1 MHRKTWG
8 MSERERETYEDGFP
22 NPEDNPDFELFSE
35 RKQDEI
41 DARFQAGIALGQRK
55 RRDER
60 LRRKAVKR
68 AREYEREHGPAPRKA
83 PGFAKLGE
91 VARVR

>member
-1 MHRKTWG
+1 MYNRRPT
-8 MSERERETYEDGFP
+8 REQLYGEDAYP
-22 NPEDNPDFELFSE
+22 NPEDNPDFEMFSE

-41 DARFQAGIALGQRK
+41 DARFQAGIALGLRK

-60 LRRKAVKR
+60 ARRKAVKR
-68 AREYEREHGPAPRKA
+68 ARDYEREHGPAARKR

-91 VARVR
+91 IARVS